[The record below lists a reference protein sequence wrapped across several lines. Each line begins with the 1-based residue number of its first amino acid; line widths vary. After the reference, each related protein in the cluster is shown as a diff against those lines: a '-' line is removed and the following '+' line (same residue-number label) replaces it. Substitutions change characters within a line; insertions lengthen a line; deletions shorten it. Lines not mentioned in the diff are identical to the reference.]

1 MKRYIWPVLI
11 AALLML
17 GGWGWYATGA
27 RSSTQVPQVMTAAVT
42 RGAIQET
49 VLAEG
54 TLKPSRLVAVGA
66 QVTGRITSVQVVAGQ
81 EVKAGDL
88 IAEIDSVTQRNQ
100 LRTAEAALANVQAQK
115 AAQEA
120 ALAQARRVEE
130 RQKRMLTTRTVA
142 QADYDTSQEAVEV
155 AEAQI
160 SALDAQIEQARVA
173 IETAQA
179 NLDYTRITAPIDG
192 TVLAVVSQ
200 EGQTVSAVQSAPTI
214 VVLGKLDEMTVRA
227 EISEADITRV
237 APGQDV
243 WFTILGDT
251 ERRFQASLR
260 SIEPAP
266 ESIVNDSSITGTVGT
281 GSTTSSAIYYNGI
294 FDIPNTDGHLRT
306 YMTAQVHIVI
316 GSADDALLIP
326 VTALGDRQ
334 PDGSYTVRVRRGGGI
349 ETRNIRIGL
358 DDKVVAEVLDGL
370 SEGDQVVTGEAS
382 GAMAAAPGGGR
393 RPRGPFGF

>member
-1 MKRYIWPVLI
+1 MKRYIWPLLI

-17 GGWGWYATGA
+17 GGWVWYGQGA
-27 RSSTQVPQVMTAAVT
+27 RSSAQVPQVISSAVT

-88 IAEIDSVTQRNQ
+88 IAEIDSVTQHNQ
-100 LRTAEAALANVQAQK
+100 LRTAQAALANVQAQK

-130 RQKRMLTTRTVA
+130 RQKRMLSSRTVA
-142 QADYDTSQEAVEV
+142 QADYDASQEAVEV

-160 SALDAQIEQARVA
+160 NALDAQIEQARVA

-237 APGQDV
+237 QPGQEV

-251 ERRFQASLR
+251 ERRFQARLR

-266 ESIVNDSSITGTVGT
+266 ESIVNDSSITGTVGA

-316 GSADDALLIP
+316 GSAEDALLIP
-326 VTALGDRQ
+326 VTALGERQ
-334 PDGSYTVRVRRGGGI
+334 PDGSYTVRVRTGDDI
-349 ETRNIRIGL
+349 VSRNVRIGL
-358 DDKVVAEVLDGL
+358 DDKAMAEVLDGL

-382 GAMAAAPGGGR
+382 GAMAAGGGR
-393 RPRGPFGF
+393 RSRGPFGF

>member
-11 AALLML
+11 AALLIL
-17 GGWGWYATGA
+17 GGWGWYAQGA
-27 RSSTQVPQVMTAAVT
+27 RSSTQVPQVMTSAVA

-88 IAEIDSVTQRNQ
+88 IAEIDSVTQKNQ

-115 AAQEA
+115 AAQQA

-142 QADYDTSQEAVEV
+142 QADYDASQEAVEV

-160 SALDAQIEQARVA
+160 NALDAQIEQARVA

-237 APGQDV
+237 TPGQDV

-251 ERRFQASLR
+251 ERRFQAKLR

-266 ESIVNDSSITGTVGT
+266 ESIVNDTSITGTVGT

-294 FDIPNTDGHLRT
+294 FDIPNSDGHLRT

-316 GSADDALLIP
+316 GSADDALLVP

-334 PDGSYTVRVRRGGGI
+334 RDGSYTVRVRQGGNI
-349 ETRNIRIGL
+349 VTRNVRIGL
-358 DDKVVAEVLDGL
+358 NDKSVAEVLDGL
-370 SEGDQVVTGEAS
+370 SEGDQVVTGDAS
-382 GAMAAAPGGGR
+382 GVVATAAGGR
-393 RPRGPFGF
+393 RSRGPLGF

>member
-11 AALLML
+11 ALALIL
-17 GGWGWYATGA
+17 GGWGWYANGA
-27 RSSTQVPQVMTAAVT
+27 RSSTQVPQVMTSSVT

-66 QVTGRITSVQVVAGQ
+66 QVTGRITSVHVVAGQ

-115 AAQEA
+115 AAQQA

-142 QADYDTSQEAVEV
+142 QADYDASQEAVEV

-160 SALDAQIEQARVA
+160 NALDAQIEQARVA

-237 APGQDV
+237 IPGQDI

-251 ERRFQASLR
+251 ERRFQATLR

-266 ESIVNDSSITGTVGT
+266 ESIVNDSSITGTVST

-334 PDGSYTVRVRRGGGI
+334 PDGTYLVRIRQGDRVVS
-349 ETRNIRIGL
+349 RNIRVGL
-358 DDKVVAEVLDGL
+358 DDKAMAEVLDGL
-370 SEGDQVVTGEAS
+370 SEGDQVVTGEAA
-382 GAMAAAPGGGR
+382 GAMYMAGGAR
-393 RPRGPFGF
+393 RGRGPFGF